1 MLARSPLRLQLPDP
15 GTTQQ
20 LAAAFAALFV
30 PGDIL
35 LLEGSVGSGKT
46 AFCRAFIQARL
57 AAAGRMEDVP
67 SPTFTLVQTYDDGLC
82 DIWHADLYRLL
93 DPNEALE
100 LGLEE
105 AFEEAVCLVE
115 WPDRLGDAQPRGALH
130 AHLEQGAEDDARIL
144 TLRWDDEKWQ
154 KLASATAGLCQALQP
169 GQITQAGDD

>member
-1 MLARSPLRLQLPDP
+1 MFARSPLRLQLPDP

-20 LAAAFAALFV
+20 LATAFAALFH
-30 PGDIL
+30 PGDTL

-105 AFEEAVCLVE
+105 AFDDAICLVE
-115 WPDRLGDAQPRGALH
+115 WPDRLGDALPQGALH
-130 AHLEQGAEDDARIL
+130 AHLELGAEDDCRIL
-144 TLRWDDEKWQ
+144 TLRWDDAKWQ
-154 KLASATAGLCQALQP
+154 KLASATAGLCQT
-169 GQITQAGDD
+169 GQIVQVGDD